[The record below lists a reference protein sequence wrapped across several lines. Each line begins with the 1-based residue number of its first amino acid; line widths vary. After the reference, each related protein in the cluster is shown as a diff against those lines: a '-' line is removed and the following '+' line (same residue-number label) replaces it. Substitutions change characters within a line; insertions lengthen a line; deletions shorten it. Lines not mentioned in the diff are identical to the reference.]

1 MATLKN
7 HEISEGL
14 VHQLREANESLVI
27 ASLKAQDLQ
36 DQAEAS
42 VERQT
47 EFLSMLAHELR
58 NPLAPIAMAAEMLD
72 KFSSVHPQLPKIHQ
86 IIARQV
92 GNMKRLLE
100 DLLDASRVVSGKV
113 TLKKSPLLLTDM
125 VQGAVEI
132 VQPLLNQH
140 HQKLEVHLPGQP
152 VVIDGDAMRL
162 AQVFSNL
169 LINASKYSPQS
180 ACITLSAR
188 PGADGMLAIS
198 VKDPGVGID
207 PEVQP
212 FIFDLF
218 TQAPG
223 TLDRSQGGL
232 GIGLSMVRTL
242 LELHGGRVEAQ
253 SEGLGHGSEFIA
265 YLPLMGD
272 LAASQSHPALP
283 EYLARPCRVLIIEDN
298 VDANETLNFCL
309 TFEGHTVASAFDGPA
324 GLAEAKTGRY
334 DLVICDIGLPGM
346 DGYEVLRQIHLLDA
360 SPAPF
365 CIAMTGYDNQEY
377 RSHAQEV
384 GFDAYLVKPVSIDTL
399 QEVIAKA
406 FPAKTIT

>member
-1 MATLKN
+1 MPILKK
-7 HEISEGL
+7 HGIPEEL
-14 VHQLREANESLVI
+14 VDKLREANQNLVI

-58 NPLAPIAMAAEMLD
+58 NPLAPIAMAAEMLE
-72 KFSSVHPQLPKIHQ
+72 KFSSSHPQLPQIHQ
-86 IIARQV
+86 IISRQV
-92 GNMKRLLE
+92 GHMKRLLE
-100 DLLDASRVVSGKV
+100 DLLDASRVTSGKV
-113 TLKKSPLLLTDM
+113 TLKKKPLLLTSM
-125 VQGAVEI
+125 VKSAVEI
-132 VQPLLNQH
+132 VQPLLNQRC
-140 HQKLEVHLPGQP
+140 QKLELYLPDQP

-169 LINASKYSPQS
+169 LINASKYSPHA
-180 ACITLSAR
+180 ACISLSAR
-188 PGADGMLAIS
+188 LGADGMLAIS

-207 PEVQP
+207 PEMQP

-218 TQAPG
+218 TQVPA

-242 LELHGGRVEAQ
+242 LELHGGRVEVR
-253 SEGLGHGSEFIA
+253 SEGLGHGSEFTA
-265 YLPLMGD
+265 LLPLMGNFGA
-272 LAASQSHPALP
+272 LQPHSALP
-283 EYLARPCRVLIIEDN
+283 ASLARPCRILIIEDN
-298 VDANETLNFCL
+298 ADANETLNFCL

-324 GLAEAKTGRY
+324 GLDKAKTGCY

-346 DGYEVLRQIHLLDA
+346 DGYEVLKQIHLLDA

-365 CIAMTGYDNQEY
+365 SIAITGYDNQEY
-377 RSHAQEV
+377 RAHAQAV
-384 GFDAYLVKPVSIDTL
+384 GFDAYLVKPVSIGTL
-399 QEVIAKA
+399 QEVIANA
-406 FPAKTIT
+406 FPATAVT